1 MGLSREWSCTQAI
14 PKGCYLFK
22 SYCLDRMVIKN
33 MLEDGTGGALNVERK
48 VDALAFVIRAIST
61 SEGELPDG

>member
-1 MGLSREWSCTQAI
+1 
-14 PKGCYLFK
+14 
-22 SYCLDRMVIKN
+22 MVIKN